1 MPMLVS
7 DLLTPALL
15 VDLDRLDANVAA
27 MQARADGWGVRLR
40 PHAKTHKTAEVARRQ
55 LGAGAAGLTVATV
68 AEAEAFAAAG
78 VRDLLLATPVVTEAA
93 FQRLDALREDGVA
106 VAFTVDT
113 LAGAR
118 RAAKYFGPLQT
129 AVDVL
134 VEVDT
139 GHGRNGVAWD
149 DPDAAALVAEIAALP
164 GLTVAGVLTHGGHV
178 YGGAADGET
187 AAEALARASAE
198 ERDRLLTFAARL
210 GAAGLLL
217 PQTSVVSLGST
228 PTLSA
233 FEPAEVDGFRVT
245 EIRPGAYV
253 FGDAEQVA
261 LGAVAP
267 RACALVCVATAISK
281 HRADDG
287 TERVIVDAG
296 KKTLTTDRPVGSE
309 TYGVVLYSPRTMVPN
324 PHAAVVALSEEHG
337 FVDTPGGS
345 IYDVGDPVFVLPNHA
360 CVAVAT
366 RPRLY
371 AVRGDEVVE
380 TWEVVAR

>member
-1 MPMLVS
+1 MLVS

-15 VDLDRLDANVAA
+15 VDLDRLDANIAA
-27 MQARADGWGVRLR
+27 MQARADAWGVRLR
-40 PHAKTHKTAEVARRQ
+40 PHAKTHKTAEIAQRQ

-93 FQRLDALREDGVA
+93 FRRIDALREDGVA
-106 VAFTVDT
+106 VGFTVDT

-118 RAAKYFGPLQT
+118 RAAAYFGPLQT

-134 VEVDT
+134 IEVDT

-149 DPDAAALVAEIAALP
+149 DPDAADLVAEIAALP

-178 YGGAADGET
+178 YGGPAEGET

-198 ERDRLLTFAARL
+198 ERDRVLAFATRL

-217 PQTSVVSLGST
+217 PQTTVVSLGST
-228 PTLSA
+228 PTISA
-233 FEPAEVDGFRVT
+233 FEPAERDGFRVT
-245 EIRPGAYV
+245 EIRPGNYV

-261 LGAVAP
+261 LGSVAP
-267 RACALVCVATAISK
+267 RDCALVCVTTAISK
-281 HRADDG
+281 HRGEDG

-296 KKTLTTDRPVGSE
+296 KKTLTTDRPAGSE

-324 PHAAVVALSEEHG
+324 PHAAVTALSEEHG

-360 CVAVAT
+360 CVAVAA
-366 RPRLY
+366 RPRLV
-371 AVRGDEVVE
+371 AVRGDEVAE
-380 TWEVVAR
+380 TWDVLAR